1 MNGPQQRVVRRVV
14 GVASS
19 KNISNMQVGSLGEGK
34 EKVVASIYDT
44 ISITSAATHRF
55 FQSSVGNNSK
65 SAADTNMQSG
75 GMVPAGQQI
84 IVDKIKVFFSGSIV
98 LTEAIAKDLMIWIE
112 RTVVEFSIGS
122 NKILLQSPLSEL
134 LGNPWAIFMAAT
146 TAGNS
151 IDNFLGRLPGYIDLR
166 NAPIILGSTIPFEL
180 RLNTFDAP
188 ATTYID
194 NGDVKL
200 KIVLSGTKIFLN

>member
-1 MNGPQQRVVRRVV
+1 MNGSQKVIRRRVV
-14 GVASS
+14 GVATS
-19 KNISNMQVGSLGEGK
+19 KNISNLQVGSLGEGK
-34 EKVVASIYDT
+34 EKVIASIFDT
-44 ISITSAATHRF
+44 ISITNAATHRF
-55 FQSSVGNNSK
+55 FQSSVGNNAK

-75 GMVPAGQQI
+75 GTIPQGQQVI
-84 IVDKIKVFFSGSIV
+84 IDKIKLFFSGRIV
-98 LTEAIAKDLMIWIE
+98 LTEAIVKDLMIWIE

-122 NKILLQSPLSEL
+122 NKILLQAPLSEV
-134 LGNPWAIFMAAT
+134 LGNPWALFMAAT

-151 IDNFLGRLPGYIDLR
+151 IDNFIGRLPGFIDLR

-188 ATTYID
+188 STTYID
-194 NGDVKL
+194 EGDVKL